1 MGRKPQ
7 YGNYKNGNGY
17 QYQED
22 LPERGPGAVKF
33 NGI

>member
-22 LPERGPGAVKF
+22 LPERGPGSVKF
-33 NGI
+33 DGI